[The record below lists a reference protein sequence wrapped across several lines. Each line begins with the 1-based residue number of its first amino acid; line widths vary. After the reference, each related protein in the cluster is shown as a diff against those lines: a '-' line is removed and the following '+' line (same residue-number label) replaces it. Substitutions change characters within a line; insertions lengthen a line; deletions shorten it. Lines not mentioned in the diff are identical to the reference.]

1 MSSQSGCGC
10 CPQPALPMSDQ
21 NLNCV
26 ASTSSAVKKDDGPK
40 VGAVLV
46 VGGGVGGIQ
55 AALDLAESGYYVY
68 LVEESPAIG
77 GVMPQLDKTF
87 PTNDCSMCIL
97 SPKLVEC
104 GRHPNIQL
112 ITYADIVKVE
122 GRPGKFKVSVRKK
135 ARYVDTKKCTGCGVC
150 YNMCPVKNIAT
161 VPPEEEPEDD

>member
-1 MSSQSGCGC
+1 MSNQSGCGC
-10 CPQPALPMSDQ
+10 AAPLIPKHDQ
-21 NLNCV
+21 DLN
-26 ASTSSAVKKDDGPK
+26 SEQLTSSVIKKDESQKIGS
-40 VGAVLV
+40 VLV

-112 ITYADIVKVE
+112 LTYADIIKVE

-135 ARYVDTKKCTGCGVC
+135 ARYVDIKKCNGCGVC
-150 YNMCPVKNIAT
+150 YNTCPVKNIAAI
-161 VPPEEEPEDD
+161 PPEEEPEDD

>member
-1 MSSQSGCGC
+1 MSSQSECNCAKPGI
-10 CPQPALPMSDQ
+10 PQQD
-21 NLNCV
+21 
-26 ASTSSAVKKDDGPK
+26 KKLIDAP
-40 VGAVLV
+40 GADAPVIKDEGQKTGSVLII
-46 VGGGVGGIQ
+46 GGGVGGIQ

-112 ITYADIVKVE
+112 ITYADVVRVE

-150 YNMCPVKNIAT
+150 YNTCPVKNMAAI
-161 VPPEEEPEDD
+161 PPEEGQDDD